1 MSRMIPLLVAT
12 ALLFLIDL
20 YAFQAIRS
28 VMHNSNISW
37 RRIITIIYWSIS
49 IICIGFIW
57 YATFFGYYS
66 VPKLLRVYLTGAL
79 VVFYIPK
86 LFLIVFLLI
95 DDLIRGGKWL
105 TTFFTTSTK
114 NAVTE
119 NSQKGI
125 SRSQFLTQTGLVVS
139 GFFLFQFVYGIVRT
153 AYNYQLRRVK
163 IAVRNLPAEFEGLKI
178 VQVSDIHSGS
188 FTRKDPL
195 VAAVKMINEENPD
208 LIFFTGDLVNNE
220 STEALE
226 YIDVFGKMKAKHG
239 VYSIFGNHDYG
250 DYMSWDSPKAKADNL
265 KLLEDIH
272 ARMGWK
278 LLRNQNVLLG
288 NEENQLAI
296 IGVENWSNTG
306 RFQTYG
312 DLKKALEGTENAKT
326 KLLLSHDPSHWNG
339 EVTKSYN
346 DIDVTFSGHTHGFQ
360 FGVEIPGFKWSPAK
374 FIYKQ
379 WAGLYQQAH
388 QSLYINR
395 GLGFL
400 AYNGRV
406 GIPPEI
412 TVIQLVKS

>member
-1 MSRMIPLLVAT
+1 MSRMLPLLFAT
-12 ALLFLIDL
+12 AFLLLIDFYAYQAVRTVMQNSTLLFRRST
-20 YAFQAIRS
+20 AIA
-28 VMHNSNISW
+28 
-37 RRIITIIYWSIS
+37 YWSIS

-57 YATFFGYYS
+57 YAFNFGYYS
-66 VPKLLRVYLTGAL
+66 IPKILRVYLTGAI
-79 VVFYIPK
+79 VVFYVPK
-86 LFLIVFLLI
+86 LFLILFLLI
-95 DDLIRGGKWL
+95 DDVIRGGKWIS
-105 TTFFTTSTK
+105 TFFIKPATANSTSK
-114 NAVTE
+114 
-119 NSQKGI
+119 SI
-125 SRSQFLTQTGLVVS
+125 SRSQFLSQTGLLVS
-139 GFFLFQFVYGIVRT
+139 GFFLFQFIYGIVRT
-153 AYNYQLRRVK
+153 AYNYQIRRIK
-163 IAVRNLPAEFEGLKI
+163 IAVKNLPIEFEGLKI
-178 VQVSDIHSGS
+178 IHVSDIHAGS

-195 VAAVKMINEENPD
+195 IEAVDTINKENPD
-208 LIFFTGDLVNNE
+208 IIFFTGDLVNNE

-239 VYSIFGNHDYG
+239 VFSIFGNHDYG
-250 DYMSWDSPKAKADNL
+250 DYMSWDSPEAKAANL

-272 ARMGWK
+272 SRMGWK

-312 DLKKALEGTENAKT
+312 DLKKASEGTENAKT

-339 EVTKSYN
+339 EVTKEYKN
-346 DIDVTFSGHTHGFQ
+346 IDITFSGHTHGFQ

-379 WAGLYQQAH
+379 WAGLYQNEH
-388 QSLYINR
+388 QSLYVNR

-412 TVIQLVKS
+412 TIIELVKGDA

>member
-1 MSRMIPLLVAT
+1 MIPLLIAT
-12 ALLFLIDL
+12 ALLFIIDL
-20 YAFQAIRS
+20 YAFQAIRNIM
-28 VMHNSNISW
+28 VNSNISW
-37 RRIITIIYWSIS
+37 RRTVTITYWGIS

-57 YATFFGYYS
+57 YAMFFGYYS
-66 VPKLLRVYLTGAL
+66 VPKILRVYLTGAL

-95 DDLIRGGKWL
+95 DDLIRGGKW
-105 TTFFTTSTK
+105 FTSLFTESNSPTGGAAAK
-114 NAVTE
+114 N
-119 NSQKGI
+119 I
-125 SRSQFLTQTGLVVS
+125 SRSQFLTQTGLLVS

-163 IAVRNLPAEFEGLKI
+163 IAVKNLPQDFEGLKI

-195 VAAVKMINEENPD
+195 IAAVQMVNDENAD

-250 DYMSWDSPKAKADNL
+250 DYMSWDSVEAKAENL

-288 NEENQLAI
+288 HEENQLAI

-312 DLKKALEGTENAKT
+312 DLKKACAGTEKAKT

-339 EVTKSYN
+339 EVTKAYS

-388 QSLYINR
+388 QSLYVNR

-412 TVIQLVKS
+412 TVIELVKA